1 MTAPTTGPRIKVLIA
16 EDEEHLGTILE
27 QFLLGRGYQVT
38 VTRDGKAA
46 LAALRS
52 EAYDVALLDIVMP
65 EMDGLEVLRSIHE
78 DAAHPEVI
86 IITGNGTIETAITA
100 IRLGAYDYLS
110 KPYRMAEIDVLVRRA
125 WERRQLARENAL
137 LHNRLSRVDG
147 VPEVTTQYAPMQ
159 AVLQLVAR
167 VAKSDSPILIS
178 GESGTGKELIARALH
193 LLPVPEN
200 VEQRVVRFDVDDVR
214 RAVHGECGACH
225 TRGL

>member
-1 MTAPTTGPRIKVLIA
+1 MTAPATGPRIKVLIA

-100 IRLGAYDYLS
+100 IRLGAYCVMTSGTPSTRDRRLC
-110 KPYRMAEIDVLVRRA
+110 RRA
-125 WERRQLARENAL
+125 FSRASWRRSQARLTRTSISAMRYGFER
-137 LHNRLSRVDG
+137 
-147 VPEVTTQYAPMQ
+147 
-159 AVLQLVAR
+159 
-167 VAKSDSPILIS
+167 
-178 GESGTGKELIARALH
+178 
-193 LLPVPEN
+193 
-200 VEQRVVRFDVDDVR
+200 
-214 RAVHGECGACH
+214 
-225 TRGL
+225 